1 MITNRKR
8 ILPWMALF
16 CCLLM
21 SLHVSAYNRLSIP
34 DVLMERGGSIDLPVN
49 LENDDQVVALQ
60 FTLTVPDGFTLDVN
74 SAQLTE
80 RSSGHLLRVKNMQG
94 NDYMCMVYSVDNT
107 ELSGNKGAV
116 MTVKLKAPNSVN
128 EGDVFPMTI
137 SDAAASDIDMNN
149 VLSESSAGTIT
160 IAGFPDLL
168 PTNVTTD
175 KGQYAPGDQMVVSWS
190 VQNIGQTPT
199 SGGWNERLSLITGD
213 GGFKY
218 LTTIT
223 YDNIL
228 NSGQQVNRSAN
239 IIIPDVLGLDG
250 NAMLQVEIV
259 PNSETNEGVGFQG
272 NNIATS
278 TEFNIGK
285 KLYIHLNPDA
295 VTEAT
300 GNVVKGLVTRSGDW
314 TQEEAFMLTCT
325 QDGRISMPDQVT
337 IPASQSSAY
346 FYITITA
353 NGIYDRNNTIEVN
366 ASGNG
371 YDEANGTLEIVDDTF
386 PFLYIESSHRDI
398 DEGQSFVLHVHVEQA
413 PAHDVTLNLNCDHAA
428 LFTFPSQVIL
438 PAGQTSVD
446 IDVTSIDDDVP
457 YVSQTAIFVVSAT
470 GYEPDETYVSVID
483 NDIPEIE
490 LTLTP
495 TTVSEGAGLTAIN
508 ARLHRLGNANS
519 KLTIKLSDDS
529 DGSIYYPMTS
539 ITLDAGITT
548 AQFTLGVIDNALVDG
563 DRTVNVTAAVYIASC
578 SCQPTGNENGVV
590 TVPITIIDND
600 GPSLSLST
608 SLSTVLE
615 GGSTV
620 VTVTR
625 NNSDNTALT
634 VTLSSNADDALDY
647 DHTVTIP
654 AGQSSVDVTI
664 NVRDN
669 SVAGDSRV
677 VELHADADGYAM
689 GTTWFMVSD
698 QTLPDAVI
706 RSLAID
712 KNEVYVGDEVTLNI
726 TLANEGASP
735 LPSQTDLSIYVDQ
748 ATEATATIRLADALA
763 VGNEITLTRSMVLPN
778 VPGNHE
784 IKVVAN
790 RLRSFAELSNTN
802 NVAIIN
808 VEVLPQFA
816 VSITADKQAYAPGE
830 TVTFTGQA
838 TGKLTSNQ
846 QIEIY
851 VISNGLRQTVD
862 AITDA
867 SGKLTATWT
876 PAPAQIG
883 HFIAGACYPGENIRD
898 AQTEFDVYGIE
909 LSGRFQTAQ
918 MTVGEPF
925 TGEITVSN
933 KGQLSQS
940 NIAVTVVQGVD
951 NIETQ
956 FSTISTLA
964 GGEKSTIAFTLNAT
978 APTDNNDVDLNNGW
992 QQIKLRVTDAQGA
1005 ATDYS
1010 LYCYAAM
1017 PRANLEPSL
1026 AQIKTTV
1033 PKDGTHDIE
1042 FTLHN
1047 VGRGPSGAIEF
1058 SLPPYITTLTPAK
1071 LPSLDFDESA
1081 TVVLRFSAPEGMQ
1094 LSQIMKGT
1102 LGINC
1107 AEGTGLALPFEF
1119 ELVSDAVGTLTIDV
1133 TDEYTY
1139 YTAEAPH
1146 VAGATVTIQHP
1157 VTNAIIAQ
1165 GVTDSN
1171 GHYTVQLNEGYY
1183 NVTVTEASH
1192 DSAAKTVLVD
1202 PGREKTEIIVISVS
1216 GVEITYDVVETEIED
1231 VYEVVT
1237 TYTFETNVPVPV
1249 VTLDFPSHI
1258 DGDNMSI
1265 GESILVD
1272 AVFTNHGLI
1281 TAEDV
1286 ELLLPEHAMFSFT
1299 AFEEGSFDL
1308 AANQT
1313 KIIKVIITK
1322 TNAEPQEK
1330 VLKLN
1335 YEFYDCHTSVD
1346 YKYRW
1351 KCDKATNK
1359 LVVAKV
1365 PIRVYTCKMKPT
1377 GADLPDW
1384 APRPDLGGSPNYPP
1398 INIPGW
1404 LVKFSDWAL
1413 KGGKLDLNC
1422 KPCMFSIA
1430 SSALGCLVDLG
1441 LSSLGIKELELAV
1454 GGIQCLA
1461 SIYDHITE
1469 VEGPSAWDATGT
1481 AAGCANIIAGIPGFE
1496 CYMAIPEI
1504 FYHCIYDLIRD
1515 KLPEKVNDA
1524 IDNFFGGQDIII
1536 GSSPRKE
1543 DANVV
1548 EYPSYVHEFF
1558 DNILLVYRAIF
1569 VAGEL
1574 RAKMFG
1580 DESWANCD
1588 PEQLNTFL
1596 SVVNSAPRYEIIND
1610 NLAPTIIAARPDNI
1624 SADVAQTFINRWNN
1638 TLLYYLGQFDNVAE
1652 TFALTNYAEEMEE
1665 IGAIKEGF
1673 DKLGYADFVELI
1685 QGEVKK
1691 FQDAY
1696 ADDSDN
1702 ICSTITLEF
1711 KQTMTLT
1718 RQGFLGTLTVKNNH
1732 ETNPIE
1738 DFQLHLEVRD
1748 PDGNLAGAD
1757 KMEIHTESLNGFTGD
1772 MQLGSN
1778 WRLASGATGVA
1789 TVMYIPT
1796 DKAAPEHDLDYTFG
1810 GTVTFVDPYSGLTVS
1825 RELTPKRLTV
1835 RPAPQLYLD
1844 YFMQRDVLG
1853 DDPLTADVVEPSFPA
1868 EFALLINNRGA
1879 GDANNV
1885 KITTAQPQ
1893 ITENEKGLLIDFALL
1908 NGNDASLAMSDE
1920 YVNDFGTIAA
1930 GDHALAQWYLVSSL
1944 LGHFTSYNVE
1954 VNHVTGFNNPD
1965 LSLVKDAQ
1973 IHELIHECVDASSQ
1987 VAFLINE
1994 DVDAN
1999 DTPDHM
2005 FYLNGEADFVAST
2018 ATLQA
2023 LRQGETELMLTL
2035 DNAEMG
2041 WNYANAIDPTVGMM
2055 NIVKVVRQSDGFEVP
2070 LANVWLTDRTLRDG
2084 KDPLYENRI
2093 HLVDHLATSGNE
2105 VYIITVTPTVQP
2117 VLEVVSIDGMETTS
2131 LNLQPVTALTVH
2143 FNKAIDASTF
2153 TAADITLRHEGVK
2166 LDASKIIITPVNE
2179 QEFELDLSEL
2189 TTQDGYY
2196 SLTIATIGITDAEG
2210 YNGRDGK
2217 MVGWTQSVNGTVAY
2231 KVIVNP
2237 ADGGEVSSQAGT
2249 LPAGG
2254 EVSLTATPASGYE
2267 FAGWYIGNELV
2278 SGQNEWIFTLDA
2290 PLTTIEARFS
2300 QISYDVVVSVD
2311 PSEAGRV
2318 EGDGNGKYTYGDV
2331 LRLTAIPVKYYEFV
2345 GWTVNGQDAGIE
2357 PTLELTVTE
2366 NAIVVAHFV
2375 AIERVTIEYDLKT
2388 GWNWVSFG
2396 VEDESM
2402 DDINDVLGGLYNA
2415 RTLRGDEAQATHSGI
2430 WTGELKAL
2438 SPEQSYKLQMIADG
2452 AYSVTGEPITDFTL
2466 TLKPGWNWLG
2476 YLPTDE
2482 LSITEALAFV
2492 PAEAGD
2498 VLKGQDSFVLYDGEQ
2513 WLGDLTNMKPGLGY
2527 MYFSKSTKSFGF
2539 PEQHMASH
2547 SYVKADPKLGKAGS
2561 PWFYDPYKYA
2571 NNMAINAVITNM
2583 MLSDEGWIAAFVG
2596 EECRGAAP
2604 IANGVFYLTVHGDLN
2619 SEALSFKLYEPYLGY
2634 VDLAPQNY
2642 LEFMDSF
2649 APSASQ
2655 PIQLT
2660 GDISGI
2666 SELQGPGNIR
2676 IYPVP
2681 VTDRLY
2687 IDGLVDAD
2695 RLVIH
2700 AVSGM
2705 QMMKISNANVAN
2717 GIDVSQLVD
2726 GMYVISI
2733 QSGDRNWS
2741 STFIKK

>member
-1 MITNRKR
+1 MITNRKW

-300 GNVVKGLVTRSGDW
+300 GNVVKGLVIRSGDW

-353 NGIYDRNNTIEVN
+353 NGIYDRNNTVEVN
-366 ASGNG
+366 VFGNG
-371 YDEANGTLEIVDDTF
+371 YTEANGTLEIVDDTF

-428 LFTFPSQVIL
+428 LFTFPSQVTL

-457 YVSQTAIFVVSAT
+457 YVSQTATFLVSAT

-600 GPSLSLST
+600 GPSLSLAT

-664 NVRDN
+664 HVRDN

-698 QTLPDAVI
+698 QTLPDAAI
-706 RSLAID
+706 RSLTID
-712 KNEVYVGDEVTLNI
+712 ENETYVGDEVTLNI

-735 LPSQTDLSIYVDQ
+735 LPSQTELSIYVDQ
-748 ATEATATIRLADALA
+748 ATEATTVIRLADELA
-763 VGNEITLTRSMVLPN
+763 PSDERTLIRSIVLPT
-778 VPGNHE
+778 VPGNHT
-784 IKVVAN
+784 IKVVVN
-790 RLRSFAELSNTN
+790 KSHTFAELNYTN
-802 NVAIIN
+802 NEAIIN

-851 VISNGLRQTVD
+851 VIGNGLRQTVD

-876 PAPAQIG
+876 PEPAQMG
-883 HFIAGACYPGENIRD
+883 HFIAGACYPGENIKD
-898 AQTEFDVYGIE
+898 AQTEFDVYGLE
-909 LSGRFQTAQ
+909 LTDYYQTAQ

-925 TGEITVSN
+925 TGTITVSN

-956 FSTISTLA
+956 FSTIPTLA

-978 APTDNNDVDLNNGW
+978 APTDNNDVDLYNGW

-1005 ATDYS
+1005 ATNYS

-1026 AQIKTTV
+1026 TQIKTTV

-1071 LPSLDFDESA
+1071 LPSLDFDETA

-1107 AEGTGLALPFEF
+1107 AEGTGLALPYEF

-1139 YTAEAPH
+1139 YTEGAPH
-1146 VAGATVTIQHP
+1146 VAGAAVTIQHP

-1165 GVTDSN
+1165 GVTDSD

-1202 PGREKTEIIVISVS
+1202 PGREKTETIVISVS
-1216 GVEITYDVVETEIED
+1216 GVQITYDVVETEVED
-1231 VYEVVT
+1231 VYEIVT

-1249 VTLDFPSHI
+1249 VTVEMPSSLDGE
-1258 DGDNMSI
+1258 DLAV
-1265 GESILVD
+1265 GESIMFDVLI
-1272 AVFTNHGLI
+1272 TNHGLI

-1286 ELLLPEHAMFSFT
+1286 ELILGEHGLFSFT
-1299 AFEEGSFDL
+1299 AMETGTFDL
-1308 AANQT
+1308 AANQS
-1313 KIIKVIITK
+1313 KIIKVIMTR
-1322 TNAEPQEK
+1322 TAPSVNSSLRAVE
-1330 VLKLN
+1330 VS
-1335 YEFYDCHTSVD
+1335 DCYWDTETR
-1346 YKYRW
+1346 YRW
-1351 KCDKATNK
+1351 KCDKSTNWK
-1359 LVVAKV
+1359 YVVVEVPVKV
-1365 PIRVYTCKMKPT
+1365 LKCKTT
-1377 GADLPDW
+1377 GGKELPDW
-1384 APRPDLGGSPNYPP
+1384 VPRPGGGSGPGFPP
-1398 INIPGW
+1398 ISIPGW
-1404 LVKFSDWAL
+1404 WQKISDWLL
-1413 KGGKLDLNC
+1413 KGSELNLSCDPCKNAFLKKLATCALNFTPYKWLKCGVAVVNCIGTIKDLINGAGDYRHVMNC
-1422 KPCMFSIA
+1422 VYSVGSCAIEST
-1430 SSALGCLVDLG
+1430 ALGAAIGCAIDFLTPCVSNQY
-1441 LSSLGIKELELAV
+1441 LSSSRTDSYYSDDSNIAEFQKDVELYYKGLLSLKNLQNIWFGDDCWQNCPADQYNQFMFELSN
-1454 GGIQCLA
+1454 CLDEDMMI
-1461 SIYDHITE
+1461 SPD
-1469 VEGPSAWDATGT
+1469 
-1481 AAGCANIIAGIPGFE
+1481 N
-1496 CYMAIPEI
+1496 MAILIEKRPENI
-1504 FYHCIYDLIRD
+1504 NVDQAQSF
-1515 KLPEKVNDA
+1515 
-1524 IDNFFGGQDIII
+1524 ID
-1536 GSSPRKE
+1536 
-1543 DANVV
+1543 
-1548 EYPSYVHEFF
+1548 
-1558 DNILLVYRAIF
+1558 
-1569 VAGEL
+1569 
-1574 RAKMFG
+1574 
-1580 DESWANCD
+1580 
-1588 PEQLNTFL
+1588 
-1596 SVVNSAPRYEIIND
+1596 
-1610 NLAPTIIAARPDNI
+1610 
-1624 SADVAQTFINRWNN
+1624 RWNN
-1638 TLLYYLGQFDNVAE
+1638 TVLFAKGEGVFDNYINLEELVAE
-1652 TFALTNYAEEMEE
+1652 VEN
-1665 IGAIKEGF
+1665 AISLQNEVNQRGF
-1673 DKLGYADFVELI
+1673 DDVYDLYVAAFEKVSNAFE
-1685 QGEVKK
+1685 
-1691 FQDAY
+1691 
-1696 ADDSDN
+1696 DN
-1702 ICSTITLEF
+1702 SNSVCSTITLEF

-1825 RELTPKRLTV
+1825 RELTPKTLTV

-2041 WNYANAIDPTVGMM
+2041 WNYANAIDPTVGMV

-2153 TAADITLRHEGVK
+2153 TVADITLRHEGVK
-2166 LDASKIIITPVNE
+2166 LDASKIIITHVNE

-2345 GWTVNGQDAGIE
+2345 GWTVNGQDAGGIE